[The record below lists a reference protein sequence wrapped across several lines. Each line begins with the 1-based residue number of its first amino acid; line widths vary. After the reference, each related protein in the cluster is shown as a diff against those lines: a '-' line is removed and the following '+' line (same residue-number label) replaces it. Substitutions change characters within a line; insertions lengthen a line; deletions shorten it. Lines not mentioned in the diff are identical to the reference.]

1 MQDKVALVTGGLRGL
16 GRAMTLGLAASGYR
30 VAAVGHIL
38 NDIADIED
46 MADSLKLRELI
57 LPLAADLREPKDCDE
72 VIGKTLA
79 RFGSVD
85 ILVNN
90 AGLTFTYIAPPRFRR
105 GTPQNFWQVSD
116 EIVENVI
123 VTNFL
128 SADRMARR
136 VAPAMLEAG
145 WGRIINVTTKLDTM
159 NRLGTHPYGAS
170 KAALEMATEVWAKD
184 AEGSGLT
191 VNIVNPGAGA
201 GPQHRGW
208 WSVVRASREPSVS
221 DKEALSHIRYQAD
234 QMPQQDQARGQ
245 RDDHYRDVVA
255 LAWAIRAA
263 VKDDR
268 HRQHEEACTE
278 RSARFDQTHPVYLV
292 RGYGRFTL
300 CPSARSRAI
309 VEEMVTER
317 QSSFAIFAPSRSK
330 DRLGYSSQR
339 FAGDATVPVR
349 VSCAPKDVSCRSVVS
364 LGTPLDRTEGRPAM
378 LAIWVKVLVKP
389 YERGRFLKAIEADAL
404 GSERDEPGCMRFNV
418 LQDAEDQNV

>member
-30 VAAVGHIL
+30 IAAVGHIS

-57 LPLAADLREPKDCDE
+57 LPLAADLREPNDCDE

-90 AGLTFTYIAPPRFRR
+90 AGLTFTYIDPPRFRR

-123 VTNFL
+123 ATNFL
-128 SADRMARR
+128 AADRMARR

-201 GPQHRGW
+201 NTPGMAVEMRDMSADGRAPKLVEPDEMVPPLLY
-208 WSVVRASREPSVS
+208 VVSREADKVNGYRFDANAWNANLPPAEAAKAASRPAGFV
-221 DKEALSHIRYQAD
+221 L
-234 QMPQQDQARGQ
+234 
-245 RDDHYRDVVA
+245 
-255 LAWAIRAA
+255 
-263 VKDDR
+263 
-268 HRQHEEACTE
+268 
-278 RSARFDQTHPVYLV
+278 HPV
-292 RGYGRFTL
+292 
-300 CPSARSRAI
+300 A
-309 VEEMVTER
+309 
-317 QSSFAIFAPSRSK
+317 
-330 DRLGYSSQR
+330 
-339 FAGDATVPVR
+339 
-349 VSCAPKDVSCRSVVS
+349 
-364 LGTPLDRTEGRPAM
+364 
-378 LAIWVKVLVKP
+378 
-389 YERGRFLKAIEADAL
+389 
-404 GSERDEPGCMRFNV
+404 
-418 LQDAEDQNV
+418 